1 MEKKKRKHTKKSKIK
16 KNANKLKNNVLA
28 AACFG
33 LATVFAWMIV
43 RGALDIVPNV
53 NGSILIVIGIAGL
66 GLLGY
71 FGKKKF
77 I

>member
-43 RGALDIVPNV
+43 RGTLKIMPDVT
-53 NGSILIVIGIAGL
+53 GGTLIAIGIIGL
-66 GLLGY
+66 AVLGF
-71 FGKKKF
+71 FGFKK
-77 I
+77 